1 MIAVLARRLGAR
13 ATLIDPGAPS
23 GGADGFCSW
32 TQSEMA
38 AIAARAHGDHAKQSW
53 WHHGSDATPFF
64 GLNVVRGK
72 FGRAPLSGHQH
83 KQRTSENRGPKWIS
97 SVRNSAPPELL
108 VDDAYDD
115 DDLELSRRHVER
127 TTALAKTVKELPPAQ
142 NFSQFTTQRRLPPPG
157 PNEVRLRASDVV
169 NRCGA
174 VLGYRACAAVPA
186 IVEYCVANKKPF
198 CILPC
203 CSYPV
208 NGERCNNV
216 AEMTDKLQAAHPAI
230 KQDVVDGSG
239 TVLWCTFGRPWY

>member
-1 MIAVLARRLGAR
+1 MATNLVVRIHQAIIEGLAPLDPSRGA
-13 ATLIDPGAPS
+13 
-23 GGADGFCSW
+23 
-32 TQSEMA
+32 
-38 AIAARAHGDHAKQSW
+38 AARSGHPPCCSGHLAPCGRRIGGGTTFLCCGGGETKGGSGWRDRSSSPSLPSMGSQS
-53 WHHGSDATPFF
+53 GTPP
-64 GLNVVRGK
+64 LNV
-72 FGRAPLSGHQH
+72 
-83 KQRTSENRGPKWIS
+83 
-97 SVRNSAPPELL
+97 
-108 VDDAYDD
+108 
-115 DDLELSRRHVER
+115 SR
-127 TTALAKTVKELPPAQ
+127 KI
-142 NFSQFTTQRRLPPPG
+142 
-157 PNEVRLRASDVV
+157 
-169 NRCGA
+169 A